1 MRTIPS
7 TAEDLGGEVL
17 RSSAE
22 CVCRVVILHVELAQP
37 EITKGDVARVIEK
50 DVFGL
55 EVAVGTID
63 EWTYV
68 IGNTLVEVYCLPID
82 DIEIMKVLEGEEKFC
97 AVKTTA
103 LFVELLFALEMVE
116 ELSSIDES
124 TSRGSGSA

>member
-1 MRTIPS
+1 
-7 TAEDLGGEVL
+7 
-17 RSSAE
+17 
-22 CVCRVVILHVELAQP
+22 
-37 EITKGDVARVIEK
+37 VARVIEK